1 LSEFSNIQEI
11 STQGTSKTYN
21 GYLNNEKYFIKEVIK
36 SSKNRKNEYV
46 V

>member
-21 GYLNNEKYFIKEVIK
+21 GYLNNEKYFIKELLNHQKIE
-36 SSKNRKNEYV
+36 KNEYV